1 MFLGLGCACLLAMGA
16 AIAPRLIFI
25 IMWIFG
31 ERINMVFDTWI
42 WPLLGVI
49 FVPYTT
55 IMYVLVWTPGIGVAG
70 WDWLWIGLGLLLD
83 IMKWGQ
89 IYDNRHGTPYYGE
102 TVEVVD

>member
-31 ERINMVFDTWI
+31 ERINMVFDNWL

-49 FVPYTT
+49 FIPYTT
-55 IMYVLVWTPGIGVAG
+55 IMYVLVWTPGLGVAG
-70 WDWLWIGLGLLLD
+70 WDWLWIGLGLILD
-83 IMKWGQ
+83 IMKWAQ
-89 IYDNRHGTPYYGE
+89 IYENRNATPYYGSS
-102 TVEVVD
+102 TV